1 MEKLLEKFI
10 DKYLIMKNNMKNFIK
25 ILILM
30 FLFGA
35 CDSNESIDKKTDD
48 FKSLNLI
55 ERVEPPNWWSGMK
68 TLDLQLLVYG
78 AGINNLIPRI
88 NNSNIELKSIK
99 KTENSNYLFLDILIS
114 ENSNPDNVEI
124 DFYRDDIL
132 VDRYNFELKKREE
145 NAENIEGFTTSD
157 VMYHITPD

>member
-55 ERVEPPNWWSGMK
+55 ERVEPPNWWSGMTWFPELI
-68 TLDLQLLVYG
+68 TL
-78 AGINNLIPRI
+78 
-88 NNSNIELKSIK
+88 
-99 KTENSNYLFLDILIS
+99 IL
-114 ENSNPDNVEI
+114 N
-124 DFYRDDIL
+124 
-132 VDRYNFELKKREE
+132 
-145 NAENIEGFTTSD
+145 
-157 VMYHITPD
+157 

>member
-78 AGINNLIPRI
+78 AGINNLVPRI
-88 NNSNIELKSIK
+88 NNSNIELKSIN
-99 KTENSNYLFLDILIS
+99 KTENPNYLFLDILIS
-114 ENSNPDNVEI
+114 ENSNPDKVEI
-124 DFYRDDIL
+124 HFYRDNIL
-132 VDRYNFELKKREE
+132 GDRDNFELKNLVRR
-145 NAENIEGFTTSD
+145 FSS
-157 VMYHITPD
+157 YL